1 MADNKG
7 NPHSKIG
14 MYRPILDMANYV
26 YSNAKSKTIQVIFF
40 IIANGVTENL
50 SVFLL
55 LPLLGVLSKNQIANG
70 TSQTDNFS
78 TVIAG
83 HEFNFALWHI
93 LSFYFIVVLFGALL
107 MRHRSIFM
115 IELIT
120 DLVNKLRI
128 DLFKSIAN
136 AKWSALGIYKNTD
149 IEHKLNG
156 EINRTH
162 AAFASL
168 LMIVQSSFFL
178 FAYLVLSMI
187 ISVKMTLTAIVFGV
201 IAFAIQSPFRK
212 YTAKIGSKLS
222 EEYSKQF
229 RTIGDFLDG
238 IKVTKSYN
246 AENQFVGTFAN
257 NLATLKDITID
268 TTRVSSNGSMLSSAI
283 TAGFACIFTYVAYAI
298 FHINFTKLLLLLLI
312 FMRIAPRFSEIQNQ
326 IQNLLLNVAAFTEI
340 ISIIKYFESHKE
352 NINEDDNTEVV
363 YNDRIIFKDLS
374 FDYGAGTVLNNVNLN
389 IMGGK
394 ITALIGP
401 SGSGKSTFVDLL
413 MGLMVPTKG
422 EIIIDRM
429 PLTPNLFKAWRTQVS
444 YVPQDTFIMSA
455 SVRDN
460 LLIAKP
466 DATDEELEQALIKAS
481 ANEFVDNLPNGIE
494 TKIGEGAIRLSGGE
508 RQRISISRA
517 LLRNPKLLILDEF
530 TSALD
535 VENTRKLTETIAQ
548 LKDDTSILLITHN
561 HKLLDIADEV
571 YEIENGNIKRQL
583 QN

>member
-1 MADNKG
+1 MADNITNTRDKLG
-7 NPHSKIG
+7 I
-14 MYRPILDMANYV
+14 YRPILDMARYI
-26 YSNAKSKTIQVIFF
+26 YTNAKHKTWQVIFY

-55 LPLLGVLSKNQIANG
+55 LPLLGLLSKSQIADA
-70 TSQTDNFS
+70 TSNSSYFS
-78 TVIAG
+78 KVIAG
-83 HEFNFALWHI
+83 HEFSFALWQI
-93 LSFYFIVVLFGALL
+93 LLLYFLIVLLGSFL
-107 MRHRSIFM
+107 MRQRSIFM
-115 IELIT
+115 VDLLTDQVNKIRT
-120 DLVNKLRI
+120 DL
-128 DLFKSIAN
+128 FTSIAN

-156 EINRTH
+156 EINRAY

-187 ISVKMTLTAIVFGV
+187 ISAKMTATAVVFGI

-212 YTAKIGSKLS
+212 YTAKIGEKLS
-222 EEYSKQF
+222 DEYRKQF

-238 IKVTKSYN
+238 IKITKSYN
-246 AENQFVGTFAN
+246 AESKFVGTFVD
-257 NLATLKDITID
+257 NLATLKDITLE

-283 TAGFACIFTYVAYAI
+283 TAGFACIFTYVAYAV

-326 IQNLLLNVAAFTEI
+326 LQNLLLNVAAFREI
-340 ISIIKYFESHKE
+340 ISIYNYFDSHKE
-352 NINEDDNTEVV
+352 NMDAEDAQKQII
-363 YNDRIIFKDLS
+363 YNDRIIFKDLC
-374 FDYGAGTVLNNVNLN
+374 FDYGAGDVLKHINLT

-413 MGLMVPTKG
+413 MGLIIPKSG
-422 EIIIDRM
+422 EIIIDHTK
-429 PLTPNLFKAWRTQVS
+429 LEPNLFKAWRSLVS
-444 YVPQDTFIMSA
+444 YVPQDTFILPA

-466 DATDEELEQALIKAS
+466 DATDEELRYALVKAS
-481 ANEFVDNLPNGIE
+481 ADEFVDNLPEGIE

-535 VENTRKLTETIAQ
+535 AENTRKLTETIAQ

-571 YEIENGNIKRQL
+571 YEIENGNIKKATK
-583 QN
+583 